1 MNFMPRGVR
10 IKVHIVKGLSEVLKY
25 LKTISNPETFMLI
38 LPKTG
43 D

>member
-10 IKVHIVKGLSEVLKY
+10 SKVHIVKGVSKVLKY
-25 LKTISNPETFMLI
+25 LKTISNPESFMLI
-38 LPKTG
+38 LLKTR